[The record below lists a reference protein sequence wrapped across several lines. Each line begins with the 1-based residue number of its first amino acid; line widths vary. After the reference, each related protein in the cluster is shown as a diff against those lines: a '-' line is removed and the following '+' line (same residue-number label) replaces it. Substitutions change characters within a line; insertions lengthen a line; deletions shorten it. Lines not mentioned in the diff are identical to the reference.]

1 MFIGKGGT
9 GKTTCALATALKLAE
24 KGKTLIAS
32 TDVAHSLS
40 DVLNVNLMETNHVEG
55 NLYATQIDVY
65 KESLESYGSLGKYFK
80 DILEELQLD
89 PTIIASDLSTLV
101 GLEEFVS
108 LLKIQ
113 EFMESDYDYVVLDC
127 PPSGASIRMLAL
139 PDLVNRRIQRM
150 IRTERKKSRAKR
162 FLSLTDEREDE
173 LYEQLESITEKAI
186 QSKEILY
193 DNQSTFIRLVLNPD
207 EPSLLE
213 TQRTFSFLSL
223 HGFNTDCIILNKF
236 YEGETP
242 NKFLEKLKNQH
253 TKYAEEVNKVFSP
266 MQVLKAPMQDEEIRG
281 IDALRKF
288 AKQLY
293 DDNGITDPSIP
304 MVEEKPVEFITSED
318 QVTVKVYL
326 PGLRKKDFDI
336 ARERDIL
343 HIGARTIF
351 GRVDKK
357 VYLPPNLVGKEIQE
371 RAKFEESIL
380 EITFEK
386 EGPEEEGESKRRE
399 RRERREIP

>member
-1 MFIGKGGT
+1 MTLMLFIGKGGT

-24 KGKTLIAS
+24 KGKTLVAS

-65 KESLESYGSLGKYFK
+65 QESLERYGTLGRYFK

-113 EFMESDYDYVVLDC
+113 EFMESDYNYVVLDC

-139 PDLVNRRIQRM
+139 PDLVNRRIQRL
-150 IRTERKKSRAKR
+150 IRTERRKSQAKR

-173 LYEQLESITEKAI
+173 LYDQLDNITEKAI
-186 QSKEILY
+186 QSKETLY
-193 DNQSTFIRLVLNPD
+193 DTEKTLIRLVLNPD

-213 TQRTFSFLSL
+213 TQRTYSFLSL

-236 YEGETP
+236 YQGDTP
-242 NKFLEKLKNQH
+242 NQFLEKLKNRH
-253 TKYAEEVNKVFSP
+253 NKYVDEVNKVFSP
-266 MQVLKAPMQDEEIRG
+266 LEVLKAPMQEEEIKG
-281 IDALRKF
+281 IETLKKF
-288 AKQLY
+288 AQQIY
-293 DDNGITDPSIP
+293 DDNGITNPSIP
-304 MVEEKPVEFITSED
+304 MVEEKPVEFITGKD
-318 QVTVKVYL
+318 QVTVRVYL
-326 PGLRKKDFDI
+326 PGLKKEDFDI
-336 ARERDIL
+336 SREREVL

-351 GRVDKK
+351 GKVDKK
-357 VYLPPNLVGKEIQE
+357 VYLPPNLVGKEVE
-371 RAKFEESIL
+371 EKAKFEENIL

-386 EGPEEEGESKRRE
+386 ESSQEEEEDRSQ
-399 RRERREIP
+399 

>member
-1 MFIGKGGT
+1 MTLMLFIGKGGT

-24 KGKTLIAS
+24 KGKTLVAS

-40 DVLNVNLMETNHVEG
+40 DVLGVNLMKTNHVEG

-65 KESLESYGSLGKYFK
+65 KESLESYGTLGKYFK

-150 IRTERKKSRAKR
+150 IRTERRKSRAKR
-162 FLSLTDEREDE
+162 ILSLTDEREDE
-173 LYEQLESITEKAI
+173 LYDQLDNITEKAI

-193 DNQSTFIRLVLNPD
+193 DTEKTLIRLVLNPD

-213 TQRTFSFLSL
+213 TERTFSFLSL

-236 YEGETP
+236 YDGETP
-242 NKFLEKLKNQH
+242 NQFLEKLKNRH
-253 TKYAEEVNKVFSP
+253 AKYAEEINKVFSP
-266 MQVLKAPMQDEEIRG
+266 LKVLKAPMQEEEIKG
-281 IDALRKF
+281 VDALRKF
-288 AKQLY
+288 AQQLY
-293 DDNGITDPSIP
+293 DDNGVTDPSIP
-304 MVEEKPVEFITSED
+304 MVEEKPVEFITDKE

-326 PGLRKKDFDI
+326 PGLRKEDFDI
-336 ARERDIL
+336 SRERDIL

-351 GRVDKK
+351 GRIDKK
-357 VYLPPNLVGKEIQE
+357 VYLPPNLVGKKIQE
-371 RAKFEESIL
+371 KASFEENIL

-386 EGPEEEGESKRRE
+386 EGSEEEGEKEGEGS
-399 RRERREIP
+399 

>member
-1 MFIGKGGT
+1 MSLILFIGKGGT
-9 GKTTCALATALKLAE
+9 GKTTCALATALKLSE

-40 DVLNVNLMETNHVEG
+40 DVLGVDLMETNHVGG

-65 KESLESYGSLGKYFK
+65 KESLESYGTLGKYFK
-80 DILEELQLD
+80 DILEELSLD

-108 LLKIQ
+108 LLKVQ

-150 IRTERKKSRAKR
+150 IKTERKKSQAKR
-162 FLSLTDEREDE
+162 FLSLTDEAEDE
-173 LYEQLESITEKAI
+173 LYDQLENITEKAI

-193 DNQSTFIRLVLNPD
+193 DNEKTLIRLVLNPD

-213 TQRTFSFLSL
+213 TQRTYSFLSL
-223 HGFNTDCIILNKF
+223 HGFNSDCIILNKF

-242 NKFLEKLKNQH
+242 NQFLKKLKDQH
-253 TKYAEEVNKVFSP
+253 AKYAEEVNKVFSP
-266 MQVLKAPMQDEEIRG
+266 MQVLKAPMQEEEIKG
-281 IDALRKF
+281 IEALRKF

-293 DDNGITDPSIP
+293 DDNGITDPSTP
-304 MVEEKPVEFITSED
+304 MVEEKPVEFITSKD

-326 PGLRKKDFDI
+326 PGLKKEDFDI
-336 ARERDIL
+336 TRERDVLNIA
-343 HIGARTIF
+343 ARTIF
-351 GRVDKK
+351 GKINKK
-357 VYLPPNLVGKEIQE
+357 VYLPPNLADKEIQE
-371 RAKFEESIL
+371 KASYEESIL
-380 EITFEK
+380 EVTFEK
-386 EGPEEEGESKRRE
+386 EGSEDGKGEEEQSR
-399 RRERREIP
+399 

>member
-80 DILEELQLD
+80 GILEELQLD

-150 IRTERKKSRAKR
+150 IRTERKKSQAKR

-173 LYEQLESITEKAI
+173 LYDQLESITEKAI

-193 DNQSTFIRLVLNPD
+193 DNEQTFIRLVLNPD

-236 YEGETP
+236 YGGETP
-242 NKFLEKLKNQH
+242 NQFLEKLKNRH
-253 TKYAEEVNKVFSP
+253 ANYAEEVNKVFSP

-326 PGLRKKDFDI
+326 PGLKKEDFEI
-336 ARERDIL
+336 TRERDVL

-351 GRVDKK
+351 GKVNKK
-357 VYLPPNLVGKEIQE
+357 IYLPPNLVGKEIQE
-371 RAKFEESIL
+371 KARFEENIL

-386 EGPEEEGESKRRE
+386 EDSGEEGRGEEGEGQFQ
-399 RRERREIP
+399 

>member
-1 MFIGKGGT
+1 MTLMLFIGKGGT

-24 KGKTLIAS
+24 KGKTLVAS

-40 DVLNVNLMETNHVEG
+40 DVLNVNLMETDHVEG

-65 KESLESYGSLGKYFK
+65 QESLERYGTLGRYFK

-150 IRTERKKSRAKR
+150 IRTERKKSQAKR

-173 LYEQLESITEKAI
+173 LYDQLDNITEKAI
-186 QSKEILY
+186 QSKKTLY
-193 DNQSTFIRLVLNPD
+193 DTEKTLIRLVLNPD

-213 TQRTFSFLSL
+213 TQRTYSFLSL

-236 YEGETP
+236 YQGDTP
-242 NKFLEKLKNQH
+242 NQFLEKLKNRH
-253 TKYAEEVNKVFSP
+253 NKYADEVNKVFSP
-266 MQVLKAPMQDEEIRG
+266 LEVLKAPMQEEEIKG
-281 IDALRKF
+281 IETLKKF
-288 AKQLY
+288 AQQIY

-304 MVEEKPVEFITSED
+304 MVEEKPVEFITSKD
-318 QVTVKVYL
+318 QVTVRVYL
-326 PGLRKKDFDI
+326 PGLKKEDFDI
-336 ARERDIL
+336 SREREVL

-351 GRVDKK
+351 GKVDKK
-357 VYLPPNLVGKEIQE
+357 VYLPPNLVGKEIE
-371 RAKFEESIL
+371 EKAKFEENIL

-386 EGPEEEGESKRRE
+386 ENSQEEEEDRSQ
-399 RRERREIP
+399 